1 MKDKTPEQT
10 GVAAPTMRCSDCGDR
25 IDLDTAVGP
34 GEWKTLACANCG
46 LVIHLCR
53 GTVSEHRFR

>member
-1 MKDKTPEQT
+1 MTDKTPEQT
-10 GVAAPTMRCSDCGDR
+10 GVSTTTMRCSDCTFQLS
-25 IDLDTAVGP
+25 LDYASGP
-34 GEWKTLACANCG
+34 GEWKTLRCPNCG

>member
-1 MKDKTPEQT
+1 MSDKAPET
-10 GVAAPTMRCSDCGDR
+10 SGVSPPTMLCSDCGYHIPLDR
-25 IDLDTAVGP
+25 AAGN
-34 GEWKTLACANCG
+34 GEWKTLGCPNCG

>member
-1 MKDKTPEQT
+1 MTDKAPQQT
-10 GVAAPTMRCSDCGDR
+10 GVSATLVCSDCGFP
-25 IDLDTAVGP
+25 IQLDAVGP
-34 GEWKTLACANCG
+34 GEWKTLGCPNCG